1 MFDAITTAIEQFWNF
16 LSDIA
21 ILPLLAAIGCHLLKL
36 ACTSRAW
43 RNVLAAAYPDLNVR
57 WPPILAAY
65 VSGVGVNAII
75 PARAGDVVR
84 VYLGHRAIPG
94 SSYTTIVASTV
105 VLIFVD
111 MTLALLVFVWALSQG
126 VLPSLDA
133 LGALPAFDYSWV
145 FDEGVIHPAAVI
157 VLVAIFVGG
166 AWLLQHFW
174 NRLRARVAQAF
185 AVFEPPSRYVRTVV
199 VWQLADWALRI
210 ATIWFFLGAFG
221 IEQTIGN
228 AVLAQATMSLATL
241 VPATPGGIGTE
252 QALLVYAFRDVGV
265 ARSTLLA
272 FSVGMKLTLTVV
284 NVVVGFTAI
293 FLTLGTV
300 RYGSVV
306 SKPNLGASESA
317 DGPG

>member
-1 MFDAITTAIEQFWNF
+1 MFETIRNATEQFWDF

-43 RNVLAAAYPDLNVR
+43 RNVLAAAYPAIPVR

-65 VSGVGVNAII
+65 VSGVGVNAIL
-75 PARAGDVVR
+75 PARGGDVVR
-84 VYLGHRAIPG
+84 IFLAHRAIPG
-94 SSYTTIVASTV
+94 STYTTIVASNV
-105 VLIFVD
+105 VLTFVD
-111 MTLALLVFVWALSQG
+111 LTLGFVVFVWALTQG

-133 LGALPAFDYSWV
+133 LGALPSFDYSWV
-145 FDEGVIHPAAVI
+145 FDEGVIHPGAFVA
-157 VLVAIFVGG
+157 LVAIVAGT
-166 AWLLQHFW
+166 AWLLHHFW
-174 NRLRARVAQAF
+174 NRLRSRVAQAF
-185 AVFEPPSRYVRTVV
+185 NVFDPPTRYVRTVV
-199 VWQLADWALRI
+199 LWQLADWCLRI

-221 IEQTIGN
+221 IHQSIGN

-252 QALLVYAFRDVGV
+252 QALLVYAFRDAGV

-293 FLTLGTV
+293 FLSLGTV
-300 RYGSVV
+300 RFRSVV
-306 SKPNLGASESA
+306 QPPPDA
-317 DGPG
+317 DAPVP

>member
-1 MFDAITTAIEQFWNF
+1 MIEEIRTASESFWHF

-43 RNVLAAAYPDLNVR
+43 RNVLAAAYPDRPVR
-57 WPPILAAY
+57 WRPILAAY
-65 VSGVGVNAII
+65 VSGVGVNAIV
-75 PARAGDVVR
+75 PARGGDVVR
-84 VYLGHRAIPG
+84 IFMAHRAIPG
-94 SSYTTIVASTV
+94 SSYTTVVSSTV
-105 VLIFVD
+105 VLTFVD
-111 MTLALLVFVWALSQG
+111 MTLAVVVFVWALTQG

-133 LGALPAFDYSWV
+133 LSALPSFDYSWAV
-145 FDEGVIHPAAVI
+145 EDGVVRPPAVIAAV
-157 VLVAIFVGG
+157 VVFAGG
-166 AWLLQHFW
+166 AWLLHHFW
-174 NRLRARVAQAF
+174 NRLRDRVAQAF
-185 AVFEPPSRYVRTVV
+185 AVLDPPTRYLRTVAS
-199 VWQLADWALRI
+199 WQLADWCLRF

-221 IEQTIGN
+221 IPQSVGHV
-228 AVLAQATMSLATL
+228 VLVQASMSLSTL

-272 FSVGMKLTLTVV
+272 FSVGMKLTITVV

-300 RYGSVV
+300 RFKRMVAEA
-306 SKPNLGASESA
+306 PGA
-317 DGPG
+317 PPP